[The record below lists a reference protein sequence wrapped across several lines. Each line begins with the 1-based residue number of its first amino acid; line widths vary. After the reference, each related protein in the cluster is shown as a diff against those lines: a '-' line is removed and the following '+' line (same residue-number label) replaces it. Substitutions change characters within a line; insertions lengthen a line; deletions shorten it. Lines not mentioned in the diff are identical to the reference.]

1 MKIKVVG
8 WTQYD
13 LHEFDEGDSGWAVR
27 MAVVDDIRK
36 NGYLFSGYA
45 HQEYSNCAPV
55 FNDGKMRR
63 FSQRGF
69 ADMMAEA
76 HGDTDYMA
84 YSLYMFG
91 LNEEQC
97 RYPQN
102 EVYKNDVQVEKD
114 LAETFVLPVD
124 EKFFAGAPT
133 IERFHEIKHVKKT
146 IKLPDLPEL
155 RYIEKGDTLVLTC
168 NGKSSAFGVLEVER
182 DRNLTHEEDWKFRM
196 YISDCDNSADKEAA
210 IKKFM
215 DLPVIITLR
224 VKQLRKFQFKD

>member
-8 WTQYD
+8 WTEYD
-13 LHEFDEGDSGWAVR
+13 LHEFEEGYNGWAVR
-27 MAVVDDIRK
+27 MAVVDEIRK

-76 HGDTDYMA
+76 HGNNDYMG

-91 LNEEQC
+91 LNENMC

-102 EVYKNDVQVEKD
+102 EVHKGDFQVEKN

-124 EKFFAGAPT
+124 EKFFASAPT
-133 IERFHEIKHVKKT
+133 IKHYHEIRGVKKT
-146 IKLPDLPEL
+146 IKLADLPEL
-155 RYIEKGDTLVLTC
+155 RYIEEGDTLVLTC

-196 YISDCDNSADKEAA
+196 CMSDCENYAAREAA